1 MLTGMLNF
9 YFSCVRGNVPVPNI
23 AAETAAML
31 DDVSHQAE
39 FLSKQA
45 SKQASKL
52 HATLVLIF
60 LISVFFCLRSMGRLC
75 RAVISGIMNINS
87 FLEPAKDVLHPRRY
101 FILGKTYSRELL
113 HNC

>member
-39 FLSKQA
+39 FA
-45 SKQASKL
+45 SKQAS
-52 HATLVLIF
+52 F
-60 LISVFFCLRSMGRLC
+60 MPYR
-75 RAVISGIMNINS
+75 INL
-87 FLEPAKDVLHPRRY
+87 F
-101 FILGKTYSRELL
+101 
-113 HNC
+113 

>member
-39 FLSKQA
+39 FSSKQVSCHISINLSDFGFLFPAVRGTALSCRDFRNHEYKFVFRTGKGCLA
-45 SKQASKL
+45 SSP
-52 HATLVLIF
+52 
-60 LISVFFCLRSMGRLC
+60 VFYFGK
-75 RAVISGIMNINS
+75 NIQ
-87 FLEPAKDVLHPRRY
+87 P
-101 FILGKTYSRELL
+101 
-113 HNC
+113 